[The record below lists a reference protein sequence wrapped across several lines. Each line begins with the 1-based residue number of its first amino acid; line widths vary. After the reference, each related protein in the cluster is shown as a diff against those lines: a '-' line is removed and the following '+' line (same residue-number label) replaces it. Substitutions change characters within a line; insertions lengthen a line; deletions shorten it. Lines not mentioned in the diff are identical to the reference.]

1 MNQIRWIAFSSHD
14 TWSQINLFQLCSGAT
29 ATFIGA
35 ACEHLRRSIDFCKRN
50 KNDWHL
56 CEELVLLVCHP
67 FQLGLWC
74 YPWYWGLYHA
84 LSISWY
90 HDIMMISRRHPW
102 GVGTTASVRWV
113 GPGPGGFCKGPAM
126 MGSPV
131 TSHFPFSM
139 FFFVSV
145 FCGKIWDCARLF
157 LAPDI
162 VAAWLMLPKCFGALF
177 DVFFSWFL
185 GICDVSFRS
194 TDVLNL
200 DFAAFQRDYSSIINF
215 YQLFYLLEEIADT
228 LTGLGAAH
236 HVCSPRSRRPA
247 VLTIHCSNFCYS
259 SDDDDDDDD
268 DHHHHLHHHHHHH
281 HIQDASY
288 CAHTLYTF
296 IIDCIYILSCMDSS
310 ASCLLCQHID
320 PWSGPESLAH
330 LPTPTPAV
338 SSGKSLEDL
347 GVSGRRAPKHLLCLM
362 ERVISMAIVNPKF
375 IGFKLDY
382 TPSNS
387 QYLKLHPYISL
398 LACTY
403 LTLPF
408 LVPIFSNSWHL
419 KFSGSA
425 FDLHAQLEGRAAV
438 SKFWGFPDMKDGK
451 GWKRDVHLAKIW

>member
-1 MNQIRWIAFSSHD
+1 MSPFP
-14 TWSQINLFQLCSGAT
+14 
-29 ATFIGA
+29 IG
-35 ACEHLRRSIDFCKRN
+35 LMM
-50 KNDWHL
+50 L
-56 CEELVLLVCHP
+56 P
-67 FQLGLWC
+67 MTLG
-74 YPWYWGLYHA
+74 A
-84 LSISWY
+84 LSCLINIMISWY
-90 HDIMMISRRHPW
+90 HDDIQKTSMRCGHYSERALSWPW
-102 GVGTTASVRWV
+102 PWRFLQRPSNDGKPRYV
-113 GPGPGGFCKGPAM
+113 
-126 MGSPV
+126 
-131 TSHFPFSM
+131 PF
-139 FFFVSV
+139 FLFYAFFVSV

-162 VAAWLMLPKCFGALF
+162 VAAWLMLRKCFGALF

-200 DFAAFQRDYSSIINF
+200 DFAAFHRDYSSIINF

-259 SDDDDDDDD
+259 SDDDDDD
-268 DHHHHLHHHHHHH
+268 HHHHH

-403 LTLPF
+403 LSWCQYFQILGSSSSQDLRLTFTPSLKAELRCQNFEDF
-408 LVPIFSNSWHL
+408 LTWRM
-419 KFSGSA
+419 
-425 FDLHAQLEGRAAV
+425 E
-438 SKFWGFPDMKDGK
+438 KDGK
-451 GWKRDVHLAKIW
+451 GMSIWPKFDSSVFEIHTGNWWSEA

>member
-1 MNQIRWIAFSSHD
+1 MSPFP
-14 TWSQINLFQLCSGAT
+14 
-29 ATFIGA
+29 IG
-35 ACEHLRRSIDFCKRN
+35 LMM
-50 KNDWHL
+50 L
-56 CEELVLLVCHP
+56 P
-67 FQLGLWC
+67 MTLG
-74 YPWYWGLYHA
+74 A
-84 LSISWY
+84 LSCLINIMISWY
-90 HDIMMISRRHPW
+90 HDDIQKTSMRCGHYSERALSWPW
-102 GVGTTASVRWV
+102 PWRFLQRPSNDGKPRYV
-113 GPGPGGFCKGPAM
+113 
-126 MGSPV
+126 
-131 TSHFPFSM
+131 PF
-139 FFFVSV
+139 FLFYAFFVSV

-162 VAAWLMLPKCFGALF
+162 VAAWLMLRKCFGALF

-200 DFAAFQRDYSSIINF
+200 DFAAFHRDYSSIINF

-259 SDDDDDDDD
+259 SSDDDDDD
-268 DHHHHLHHHHHHH
+268 HHHHH

-403 LTLPF
+403 L
-408 LVPIFSNSWHL
+408 SWCQYFQIL
-419 KFSGSA
+419 GSSSSQDLR